1 VFILAWPFITFV
13 FWYVFY
19 NYFHSSAYN
28 GKEPISD
35 RKIFVISAAV
45 GGIVSFIL
53 LGI

>member
-1 VFILAWPFITFV
+1 MFIIAWPFITFV

-19 NYFHSSAYN
+19 NYFHSSAFN

-35 RKIFVISAAV
+35 KKVFNISVLV

-53 LGI
+53 IGI